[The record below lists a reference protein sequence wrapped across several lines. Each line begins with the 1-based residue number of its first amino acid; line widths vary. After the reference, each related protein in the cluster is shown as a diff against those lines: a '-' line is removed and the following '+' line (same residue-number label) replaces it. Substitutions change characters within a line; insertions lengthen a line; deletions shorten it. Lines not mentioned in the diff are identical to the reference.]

1 MNIPATTYD
10 LSANGISI
18 DIETAL
24 IPQEDAS
31 IILEIN
37 SKQIKARVRFVRKE
51 QIPGGYRLSF
61 FFANISESDRDL
73 ISQFC
78 LKKQFEQKRNSL
90 Y

>member
-1 MNIPATTYD
+1 VNIPATTYD

-51 QIPGGYRLSF
+51 QISGGYRLSF
-61 FFANISESDRDL
+61 FVLPQRRHSFYSYGMPHHVCQR
-73 ISQFC
+73 FT
-78 LKKQFEQKRNSL
+78 
-90 Y
+90 